1 MRRGIPEGRV
11 ALVTGGNRGI
21 GLALCEVLAG
31 EGYDVVVAAR
41 DESAALAVARRL
53 KGARAVELDV
63 TDQASVERAERA
75 VARVDVLINNAGILL
90 DEGAD
95 LLTLDRDTIW
105 KTLETNLLGVW
116 RVTQVFVPGMIERR
130 YGRIVNVTSG
140 AASLEEGLWPA
151 APAYSVS
158 KAALNALTVLLA
170 ERLRGTGV
178 LVNAADPG
186 WVRTDM
192 GGAGAS
198 RSPEQAAK
206 DMLWL
211 ATLPGNGPTG
221 GFFRGRRGVAW

>member
-1 MRRGIPEGRV
+1 VAEGRT

-21 GLALCEVLAG
+21 GLALCEVLAA
-31 EGYDVVVAAR
+31 EGFDVVVAAR
-41 DESAALAVARRL
+41 DERAAQAVASGLPR
-53 KGARAVELDV
+53 ARAVRLDV
-63 TDQASVERAERA
+63 TDEGSVDHARHATG
-75 VARVDVLINNAGILL
+75 RVDVLINNAGILL

-95 LLTLDRDTIW
+95 LLALDRDTIG

-116 RVTQVFVPGMIERR
+116 RVTQAFVPGMIERR
-130 YGRIVNVTSG
+130 YGRIINITSG
-140 AASLEEGLWPA
+140 AASLEEGLWPD

-192 GGAGAS
+192 GGPGAS

-206 DMLWL
+206 ELLWL

-221 GFFRGRRGVAW
+221 GFFRGRRRVAW